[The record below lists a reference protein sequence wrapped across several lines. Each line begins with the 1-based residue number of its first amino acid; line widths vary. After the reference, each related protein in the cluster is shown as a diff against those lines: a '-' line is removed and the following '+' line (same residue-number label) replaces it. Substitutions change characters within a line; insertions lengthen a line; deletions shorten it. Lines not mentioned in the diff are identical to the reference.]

1 MEFLTPGTGLLFWQ
15 IVVFLALF
23 LLLSKLAWNP
33 IMNSLKERDAL
44 IQQALDSAEKA
55 KAEMASL
62 KSDNERLFK
71 EAREERDKIL
81 REAREAGSRL
91 HDEAQVEAKKN
102 ADRIIQDAKSVIA
115 TEKQAALR
123 DVRGLVAQ
131 FSLEIAEKLVR
142 KNLSDDKAQK
152 ELVEGFVKD
161 LKMN

>member
-23 LLLSKLAWNP
+23 LLLSKMAWKP
-33 IMNSLKERDAL
+33 ILNSLKEREAS
-44 IQQALDSAEKA
+44 IQAALDQAEKA
-55 KAEMASL
+55 KTEMASL

-91 HDEAQVEAKKN
+91 HDEAQVEAKRN
-102 ADRIIQDAKSVIA
+102 ADKIIQDAKAVISA
-115 TEKQAALR
+115 EKQAALR
-123 DVRGLVAQ
+123 DVRTLVAQ

-142 KNLSDDKAQK
+142 KNLAEDKAQK
-152 ELVEGFVKD
+152 ELVDGYVKD

>member
-15 IVVFLALF
+15 IVVFLALV
-23 LLLSKLAWNP
+23 LLLGKMAWKP
-33 IMNSLKERDAL
+33 IMDSLKEREAS
-44 IQQALDSAEKA
+44 IQAALDSAEKA
-55 KAEMASL
+55 KNEMASL

-81 REAREAGSRL
+81 REAREAGSRM
-91 HDEAQVEAKKN
+91 HEEAQVEAKKN
-102 ADRIIQDAKSVIA
+102 ADKIIQDAKAVIA

-123 DVRGLVAQ
+123 DVRSLVAQ

-142 KNLSDDKAQK
+142 KNLSNDKAQK
-152 ELVEGFVKD
+152 ELVDGFVKD

>member
-1 MEFLTPGTGLLFWQ
+1 
-15 IVVFLALF
+15 VVFLGLF

-33 IMNSLKERDAL
+33 IMNSLMERNTL

-55 KAEMASL
+55 KLEMASL
-62 KSDNERLFK
+62 KSDNEKLFK

-91 HDEAQVEAKKN
+91 HEEAQVEAKRN
-102 ADRIIQDAKSVIA
+102 ADKIIQDAKSVIA
-115 TEKQAALR
+115 SEKQAALR
-123 DVRGLVAQ
+123 DVRELVGQ

-152 ELVEGFVKD
+152 ELVEGLVKD